1 MKVLDLLELRRVQW
15 RELEMLC
22 TALEKRSACKF
33 WNVLR
38 MGSLYRAACAD
49 LAMADAYQLPPNT
62 VSYLHQLV
70 ARAHN
75 QLYRGRKFAYR
86 AAMTELFVNTP
97 QRLYNDYFLRL
108 AFVLFWGLFITSMFL
123 ARNSTEFSDA
133 VMTPAG
139 KESLKEMHAIPFPK
153 GGIEWSSTNAGFY
166 VHNNTGIGLK
176 CFAAGLLFGIG
187 GLFTTAYNAIHIG
200 TSFGYASTLD
210 VPIRPQFFEWVTA
223 HGPFELT
230 AIVMSAAAGMRM
242 GFSLISSRQL
252 SRYDALKKGAKEAF
266 PTMMAAVILFLGA
279 AFIEGFIT
287 PSGLPFWFK
296 ASVSAVSSLILMVYF
311 IVLGYPR
318 HSLNA

>member
-1 MKVLDLLELRRVQW
+1 
-15 RELEMLC
+15 
-22 TALEKRSACKF
+22 
-33 WNVLR
+33 

-75 QLYRGRKFAYR
+75 QLYRGRKFDYR
-86 AAMTELFVNTP
+86 AWMIELFVNTP

-123 ARNSTEFSDA
+123 ARNSSAFSDA

-139 KESLKEMHAIPFPK
+139 KEGLKEMHGRPFPK
-153 GGIEWSSTNAGFY
+153 EGVDSAMSAGMY
-166 VHNNTGIGLK
+166 VNHNTGIGLK
-176 CFAAGLLFGIG
+176 CFASGLLFGIG

-200 TSFGYASTLD
+200 TSFGYATTLD

-252 SRYDALKKGAKEAF
+252 SRYDALKRGAMEAF

-287 PSGLPFWFK
+287 PTGLPFWFK
-296 ASVSAVSSLILMVYF
+296 ASVSAVSSLLLMIYF

-318 HSLNA
+318 NSSNA